1 MSDLKL
7 ADIPS
12 HLLFSVIVEKS
23 ILILYPCMYSYID
36 ELRFYISVQLFYT
49 LFNKLNNSTLATQLL
64 DLENVVRPTSFKTSF
79 FILCFCSW
87 NLSFK

>member
-12 HLLFSVIVEKS
+12 HLLFSVVVEKS
-23 ILILYPCMYSYID
+23 ISIFYLCMYID

-49 LFNKLNNSTLATQLL
+49 LCNKLSKL
-64 DLENVVRPTSFKTSF
+64 
-79 FILCFCSW
+79 
-87 NLSFK
+87 NLSCATSRFRKCRSSN

>member
-12 HLLFSVIVEKS
+12 HFLFSVVVEKS
-23 ILILYPCMYSYID
+23 ISILYPCMDID

-49 LFNKLNNSTLATQLL
+49 LCNKLSNL
-64 DLENVVRPTSFKTSF
+64 
-79 FILCFCSW
+79 
-87 NLSFK
+87 NLSYATSRFRKCRWSN